1 MLKPLLLA
9 IGVLST
15 ALGAAGVVL
24 PILPTTPFLLL
35 AAFCFARSSQ
45 RLHNYLI
52 NHRILGTYIY
62 NYYHRAMTPKHKA
75 RTLAVLWFG
84 IIVSCLLIGR
94 TFAWVL
100 LPVIATLVSIHLL
113 RLRPRPENSPTR
125 LREHDSE
132 HTPQLTDEEP
142 SEPARRV

>member
-1 MLKPLLLA
+1 MLKPLLIA

-113 RLRPRPENSPTR
+113 RLWPRPENSPTR

-132 HTPQLTDEEP
+132 RTPQLTDEEP
-142 SEPARRV
+142 SEPARRA

>member
-1 MLKPLLLA
+1 MLKPLLIA

-132 HTPQLTDEEP
+132 RTPQLTDGEP

>member
-1 MLKPLLLA
+1 MFKPFLIAL
-9 IGVLST
+9 GVLST
-15 ALGAAGVVL
+15 VLGAVGVVL

-35 AAFCFARSSQ
+35 AALCFARSSQ

-52 NHRILGTYIY
+52 NHRILGAYIY

-75 RTLAVLWFG
+75 RTLAALWFG

-113 RLRPRPENSPTR
+113 RLQPRPENSPTH
-125 LREHDSE
+125 LREHDAE
-132 HTPQLTDEEP
+132 DAPQRTDDEA
-142 SEPARRV
+142 SEPARRA